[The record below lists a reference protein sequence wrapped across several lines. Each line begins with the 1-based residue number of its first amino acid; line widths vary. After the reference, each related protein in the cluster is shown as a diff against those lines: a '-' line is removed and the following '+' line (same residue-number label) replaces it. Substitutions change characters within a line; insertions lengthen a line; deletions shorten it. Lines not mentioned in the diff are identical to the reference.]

1 MSLYRLAITILL
13 LTSLTA
19 CAGIRPEP
27 PEVQLSG
34 LEITDVSL
42 SHANFLA
49 TLSLFNPNSY
59 GLDIEGLSFTL
70 FLNDIRIS
78 KGLTAKAFSIPAEA
92 SGKASLRLSSSFLNL
107 FQLSRSVQNQD
118 EITFRIA
125 GELKIGGLGLLGV
138 TIPIEREGI
147 LPLSDSLNQLF
158 PGSQPLHLK
167 TPPENKI
174 LQQ

>member
-1 MSLYRLAITILL
+1 MSIYRIATIVILVI
-13 LTSLTA
+13 SLTA

-27 PEVQLSG
+27 PTVQLSA

-49 TLSLFNPNSY
+49 TVSLFNPNSY

-70 FLNDIRIS
+70 FLNDIRIA
-78 KGLTAKAFSIPAEA
+78 KGLTAKAFSIAAEE

-107 FQLSRSVQNQD
+107 FQLSRSLQNQD
-118 EITFRIA
+118 EITFRLA
-125 GELKIGGLGLLGV
+125 GEIKIGGLGLLGM
-138 TIPIEREGI
+138 TIPIDREGI
-147 LPLSDSLNQLF
+147 LPLSDSLNQLL
-158 PGSQPLHLK
+158 PGSQPSHLK
-167 TPPENKI
+167 TPPENTI